1 MLSFLIE
8 PYYDQLLEIQHKWD
22 GWLISSLGKLSDKV
36 IYAEI
41 VTLSYQI
48 SSAHLKYVSQATQYQ

>member
-1 MLSFLIE
+1 MIR
-8 PYYDQLLEIQHKWD
+8 LLEIQHKWD
-22 GWLISSLGKLSDKV
+22 GILISSLGKLSDKV